1 MKQKR
6 NSGHTANSRLQ
17 FFFPGEK
24 FAQIVLFTEDRQLI
38 KINRRHIKAAPD
50 IIRPDS
56 HDSINSA
63 KEQST
68 SPGIPK
74 TGTVTKLYHFLNHL
88 QSHTNERHSVSYRN

>member
-17 FFFPGEK
+17 FLFPGEK

-38 KINRRHIKAAPD
+38 KINRRHIKLLRTA
-50 IIRPDS
+50 IRPDS
-56 HDSINSA
+56 YDSIDSA

-68 SPGIPK
+68 SLGIPK
-74 TGTVTKLYHFLNHL
+74 SGSVTKLYHL
-88 QSHTNERHSVSYRN
+88 